1 MKRNNRL
8 QTWVRLAL
16 LVAIQIAMRLLG
28 LGKVPIGPL
37 NMSFLTLPIAV
48 GAICLGPVAGMTL
61 GFVFGAFSLY
71 DAISGTGGMT
81 SAFFAYSPVHTVILT
96 VGMRMLMGLGC
107 GLVFRL
113 VRRMDRKGIFS
124 YFVGAISA
132 PLLNTLFFMGYIV
145 AVFYGTE
152 IVQELVAIK
161 GATNPVMFIVLLVG
175 IQGLLEAAV
184 CGALGGI
191 VSKAVDAF
199 LKRES

>member
-1 MKRNNRL
+1 MKRNDHL

-48 GAICLGPVAGMTL
+48 GAICMGPLTGMIL

-71 DAISGTGGMT
+71 DAVSGTGGMT

-107 GLVFRL
+107 AAVFRL
-113 VRRMDRKGIFS
+113 VRRVDKKGIVS

-132 PLLNTLFFMGYIV
+132 PLLNTLLFMGYIV
-145 AVFYGTE
+145 AVFYQTDT
-152 IVQELVAIK
+152 VQALVASK
-161 GATNPVMFIVLLVG
+161 GATNAVMFVVLLVG
-175 IQGLLEAAV
+175 VQGLLEAAI

-191 VSKAVDAF
+191 VSRSVDAF
-199 LKRES
+199 LKRQ